1 MKMEKKQ
8 CAKCKHFLLVEF
20 FRINKQTAQLISV
33 VQNVWTTKKCAN
45 KTESVNLAGSKKFV
59 VNAKEVKL
67 VTATNEDQPVVLV
80 VENRFART
88 IWNNQFVNKCGG
100 GSICQNQEVRSK
112 CRSCHRGSF
121 CEHEKV
127 RYLNIIVNGTS
138 IIRYR

>member
-88 IWNNQFVNKCGG
+88 IWNNQFVKNVVVVPSAK
-100 GSICQNQEVRSK
+100 IKRSG
-112 CRSCHRGSF
+112 RSVEAVTEDLFVSM
-121 CEHEKV
+121 KK
-127 RYLNIIVNGTS
+127 
-138 IIRYR
+138 

>member
-88 IWNNQFVNKCGG
+88 IWNNQFVKNVVVVPSVK
-100 GSICQNQEVRSK
+100 IKRSG
-112 CRSCHRGSF
+112 RSVEAVTEDLFVSM
-121 CEHEKV
+121 KK
-127 RYLNIIVNGTS
+127 
-138 IIRYR
+138 